1 MTAARTRTPLRRDAI
16 VEEARVLIARDGL
29 DALTLRRLA
38 DSFSVSA
45 PALYAHF
52 RDKEDLLR
60 AVAEREFEELMV
72 RYRGW
77 IMGPWITVAALANGA
92 TLVTYDGAPDWPDPG
107 R

>member
-45 PALYAHF
+45 PGP
-52 RDKEDLLR
+52 LR
-60 AVAEREFEELMV
+60 PLPRQ
-72 RYRGW
+72 G
-77 IMGPWITVAALANGA
+77 GP
-92 TLVTYDGAPDWPDPG
+92 APLSPSASS
-107 R
+107 RS